1 MAFASKEKP
10 KRKSTFKSFG
20 NFLALHMVK
29 RLVRRNKTNQVPEQE
44 ETDKDALEA
53 GFDSHAFQNSSKT
66 NGVSRSNSLSAT
78 TNPSLAVSKT
88 KDAIVNGGVSNSEQT
103 NIPGV
108 FGLSNHGN
116 TCFMNSV
123 TQCLSNTDLL
133 AEYFVMGQY
142 KQDLKHCRKDR
153 SKKYGTKGEVTE
165 QLATVIRSLWMGHY
179 SSDMTKTLKD
189 IIGKYACQ
197 YKGNTQH
204 DAQEFLLWLFDKM
217 HEDLNMQPA
226 KKKNFVRRQSF
237 RRTRKSAAENNK
249 NEADKTTTATD
260 LTPHS
265 FIQKILQGHYH
276 SSLTCP
282 SCKHRSETIDP
293 YLCVSLP
300 LKQRTTRPIYVN
312 VVYLPNKRRSGSSKK
327 HFAGRTIRIG
337 VSVES
342 EGKINDLRQAVAG
355 ECGIHSRLLAFV
367 DLQHDGFQESYGD
380 DKSISDIPLSNSNNT
395 TSNLSLYAFEMP
407 PVAKMTAGT
416 LPRNFASRQK
426 KRSSGSVKQLKDGS
440 TSNGLLSMD
449 SIVII
454 LLNKQGV
461 KEQGKMCNAFV
472 YFFTKAILIY
482 SCKP

>member
-1 MAFASKEKP
+1 MAYANKEKSG
-10 KRKSTFKSFG
+10 RKSAFKNFG
-20 NFLALHMVK
+20 NFLALHNMVK
-29 RLVRRNKTNQVPEQE
+29 RLVKRNKSNQVSGQE

-53 GFDSHAFQNSSKT
+53 GFDSNSIQNSTKT
-66 NGVSRSNSLSAT
+66 NGVSRSNSLSTT

-88 KDAIVNGGVSNSEQT
+88 KGAAMNGGVKSEEQAD
-103 NIPGV
+103 IPGV
-108 FGLSNHGN
+108 FGLTNHGN

-123 TQCLSNTDLL
+123 AQCLSNTDLL

-165 QLATVIRSLWMGHY
+165 QLATVIRSLWMGVY
-179 SSDMTKTLKD
+179 SPELTKTLKD
-189 IIGKYACQ
+189 VIGKYACQ

-226 KKKNFVRRQSF
+226 KKKNLVRLQSF
-237 RRTRKSAAENNK
+237 HKNRKSAESNK
-249 NEADKTTTATD
+249 NEPDKTITD
-260 LTPHS
+260 LSPHS

-282 SCKHRSETIDP
+282 SCKHKSETIDP

-312 VVYLPNKRRSGSSKK
+312 VVYLPSKRRSGSSKK
-327 HFAGRTIRIG
+327 NFAGRTIRIG

-342 EGKINDLRQAVAG
+342 EGKINELRQAVAG

-367 DLQHDGFQESYGD
+367 DLQHDGFKESYGD
-380 DKSISDIPLSNSNNT
+380 DKSISKIPHSNSNNT
-395 TSNLSLYAFEMP
+395 ASNISLYAFEMP

-416 LPRNFASRQK
+416 LPRNFASKQK
-426 KRSSGSVKQLKDGS
+426 KRSSGSVKQLKEGS
-440 TSNGLLSMD
+440 TSNGLPNVD

-461 KEQGKMCNAFV
+461 KEQGKVFFF
-472 YFFTKAILIY
+472 YF
-482 SCKP
+482 